1 MAYKYVEQ
9 VQYKK
14 LSTKA
19 NKGNYRALAFLI
31 ILERDLVNGG
41 LGS

>member
-19 NKGNYRALAFLI
+19 NKGNYRALATRSPAPL
-31 ILERDLVNGG
+31 G
-41 LGS
+41 LTRTR